1 MPCTRRRG
9 GRARIRLAE
18 PRPLVG
24 CDHAAIRDHAA
35 SRRRHPHR
43 GDRDAATGPRE
54 PDAKAALTG
63 SVSALLAET
72 LPEIKLPADATAQET
87 TAIITEALGPAILT
101 LSTCF
106 SYAFVHLAE
115 VHDEGNTD
123 TSTADVLRSLSLQFA
138 RRDDA

>member
-1 MPCTRRRG
+1 MQQSEIMQRVVGILTEAIEMRRQ
-9 GRARIRLAE
+9 ARE
-18 PRPLVG
+18 N
-24 CDHAAIRDHAA
+24 
-35 SRRRHPHR
+35 
-43 GDRDAATGPRE
+43 

-72 LPEIKLPADATAQET
+72 LPDIKLPADATAQET
-87 TAIITEALGPAILT
+87 TAIITEALGPAIVA

-123 TSTADVLRSLSLQFA
+123 TSTADVLRSLSLRFA
-138 RRDDA
+138 RRDGA